1 MGGCK
6 SKTLKLITFGK
17 TIKLGLFLFWK
28 EGIVHQAKDYNLLF
42 YIWDAKLDINTGVTF
57 RLPFSVF
64 VADSVIVILKF
75 PTRKDSLFFS
85 VISLHTKVQTI
96 KLLKWFFSL
105 ILLKHIKV
113 VYLKSEVFTSFLTNS
128 SILDCPAYLQLQ
140 KSSRALP

>member
-1 MGGCK
+1 MRGLSIK
-6 SKTLKLITFGK
+6 QKTITFCF
-17 TIKLGLFLFWK
+17 TFETLNWILIQVSHFVFLF
-28 EGIVHQAKDYNLLF
+28 QFLL
-42 YIWDAKLDINTGVTF
+42 L
-57 RLPFSVF
+57 
-64 VADSVIVILKF
+64 IVILKF

-96 KLLKWFFSL
+96 KLLKRFFSL

-140 KSSRALP
+140 KSSRVFPQYIRQVDQNLDYLNN